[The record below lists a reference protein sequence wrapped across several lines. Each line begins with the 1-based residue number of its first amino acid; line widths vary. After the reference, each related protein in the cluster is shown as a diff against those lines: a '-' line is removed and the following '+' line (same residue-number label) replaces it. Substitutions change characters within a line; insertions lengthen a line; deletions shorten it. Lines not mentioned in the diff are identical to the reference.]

1 MSLTVA
7 KQADEKQEIRNAVS
21 AALLNKYLAG
31 VVRAMDG
38 RTKSAAEKIAA
49 EHAAKADMKMF
60 SAQTVEA
67 KEAETAKQMK
77 KYGMREKMN
86 FAADGKALEDNPGES
101 ISQAI
106 SMAVASSAT
115 MLTLAVS
122 AGSGEITG
130 LGAVMA
136 GIGGAYTV
144 NAAAKAA
151 IRHFSRPKNEE
162 QTQKAAAYT
171 ELKHAQMA
179 LKQLKKVLQAPEKA
193 AQKAEDREMI
203 ARLYASGLGNPG
215 GMVTPVSLAKKDL
228 GR

>member
-7 KQADEKQEIRNAVS
+7 KQADDKQEIKNAVS

-38 RTKSAAEKIAA
+38 RTKSEAGKIAA

-60 SAQTVEA
+60 SVETVEA
-67 KEAETAKQMK
+67 KEEETAKQMK
-77 KYGMREKMN
+77 KYGLREKMN
-86 FAADGKALEDNPGES
+86 FAADGKALDDNPGES
-101 ISQAI
+101 ISRAI

-115 MLTLAVS
+115 MLTLAVA

-130 LGAVMA
+130 LGAVAA

-144 NAAAKAA
+144 NAAAPGGHASFQPSERRGTTRKV
-151 IRHFSRPKNEE
+151 
-162 QTQKAAAYT
+162 AAYT

-179 LKQLKKVLQAPEKA
+179 LKQVEEGSSGA
-193 AQKAEDREMI
+193 AKGRRESERQGND
-203 ARLYASGLGNPG
+203 AQLYASG
-215 GMVTPVSLAKKDL
+215 MEIRAAS
-228 GR
+228 

>member
-31 VVRAMDG
+31 VVKAMDG
-38 RTKSAAEKIAA
+38 RTKSEVKKIAA
-49 EHAAKADMKMF
+49 EHAAGADMKMF
-60 SAQTVEA
+60 TVETVKA

-77 KYGMREKMN
+77 KYGLREKMN
-86 FAADGKALEDNPGES
+86 YAADGKALDDNPGES
-101 ISQAI
+101 ISRAI

-115 MLTLAVS
+115 MLTVAVA

-130 LGAVMA
+130 LGAAMA

-144 NAAAKAA
+144 NAAARAA
-151 IRHFSRPKNEE
+151 MRHFSRPKNEE
-162 QTQKAAAYT
+162 QTQKVAGYT

-179 LKQLKKVLQAPEKA
+179 LKQLKKVLEAPEKA
-193 AQKAEDREMI
+193 AQKAKDREMI
-203 ARLYASGLGNPG
+203 AQLYASGMGNPG
-215 GMVTPVSLAKKDL
+215 GMITPVSLAKKGL